1 MKLPIIRE
9 KANETSL
16 VLFNS
21 APVSQKMSSLE
32 GKWKS
37 EMSKL
42 NLNIL
47 EDKQER
53 IRLAERKTKSPAFE

>member
-32 GKWKS
+32 GK
-37 EMSKL
+37 
-42 NLNIL
+42 
-47 EDKQER
+47 
-53 IRLAERKTKSPAFE
+53 